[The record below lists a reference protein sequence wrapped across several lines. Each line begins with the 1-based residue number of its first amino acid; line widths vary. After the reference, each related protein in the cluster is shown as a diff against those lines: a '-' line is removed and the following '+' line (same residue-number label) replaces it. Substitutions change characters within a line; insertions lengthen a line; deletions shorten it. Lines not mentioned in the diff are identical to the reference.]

1 MPEWRMAEPVDFETL
16 DGEHLAIVGPNGAGK
31 SMLVDIIT
39 GRHPL
44 LMHDPEY
51 NFAPSTRPLVS
62 DKTK

>member
-1 MPEWRMAEPVDFETL
+1 MQRIISIEKGVTRMPEWRMAEPVDFETL

-44 LMHDPEY
+44 LMHDP
-51 NFAPSTRPLVS
+51 
-62 DKTK
+62 